1 MVREAHL
8 AAAQVPTV
16 RVCPTCRSD
25 IARDAPLG
33 LCPSCLIARVVDRG
47 ASPAEPAPSGHND
60 GPLPS
65 LRLGGYEILD
75 RIDAGGMGVV
85 YRARQVLAD
94 GRIVAL
100 KMLQGGVFASEAAAR
115 LFQREIAL
123 VSRLDHPNIVPI
135 YDVGEHEGR
144 AYFTMKL
151 MAGGTLSARLERYRD
166 PRRAAGLVA
175 KLARAVHE
183 GHRLHILHRDLKPAN
198 ILFDKEGEPYVADFG
213 VAKLLGDDGGTMTGD
228 RLGTPG
234 YMAPE
239 QARGQ
244 AKRVTAA
251 ADIFS
256 LGVMLY
262 ELLTGR
268 RPFDAPTPMQ
278 SLRRTI
284 EEEPAAP
291 RSVRRDLPRDLETI
305 CLTCLRKEPE
315 RRYGSAEAL
324 AEDLE
329 RWLRGEPV
337 EARSP
342 GPLRRALRW
351 CARYPAAVALIL
363 AATLAFAGAVA
374 TARAQQEARRQ
385 EVLEGNVYAARTVAG
400 AVLAQ
405 LWYYGVLV
413 SRAAADPR
421 AAALVEQP
429 HLPALEELRKAYVGR
444 DGGPSLVSWFV
455 VDREGALLLHWPRS
469 AAPLGNYAFRDYFQG
484 ARRIAEGPDPG
495 VAYVSRAFRSETD
508 HHHKFALAAPIRGA
522 SGEFAGALIAAIA
535 TDSRLGA
542 LQLSDGRR
550 SAALAARRDRERGEP
565 APASDEFT
573 VLVHDGLDHGESAG
587 LRSAILSGLLPAAPA
602 SGAPVLDQLRLP
614 PPDRVASLDD
624 WHDPL
629 AERDPAKYG
638 GAFLAG
644 MAPVGHTDLVVIVQ
658 SRADEAVALD
668 ADPRLRLVSWS
679 GVALAL
685 LGLASAAASAAR
697 RRRRRLAYER

>member
-1 MVREAHL
+1 MASEDHTPTAL
-8 AAAQVPTV
+8 APTL
-16 RVCPTCRSD
+16 RVCPTCRSE
-25 IARDAPLG
+25 ITRDAPHG
-33 LCPSCLIARVVDRG
+33 LCPSCLIAGVALRG
-47 ASPAEPAPSGHND
+47 APPAESDPPGQQDSS
-60 GPLPS
+60 LPS
-65 LRLGGYEILD
+65 PSHGGYEILG

-85 YRARQVLAD
+85 YRARQVRAN
-94 GRIVAL
+94 RIVAL
-100 KMLQGGVFASEAAAR
+100 KMLPGGPFATDTAAR

-123 VSRLDHPNIVPI
+123 ASRLDHPSIVPI
-135 YDVGEHEGR
+135 YDVGEHEGQ
-144 AYFTMKL
+144 AFFTMKL
-151 MAGGTLSARLERYRD
+151 MEGGTLTARLENYRD

-183 GHRLHILHRDLKPAN
+183 GHRRDVLHRDLKPAN
-198 ILFDKEGEPYVADFG
+198 ILFDNDGAPYVADFG
-213 VAKLLGDDGGTMTGD
+213 VAKQLGQEGGTMTGD

-239 QARGQ
+239 QAMGH

-256 LGVMLY
+256 LGVILY

-268 RPFDAPTPMQ
+268 RPFDGSTPMQ

-291 RSVRRDLPRDLETI
+291 RSLRRDLSRDLEAI
-305 CLTCLRKEPE
+305 CLTCLRKKPE

-324 AEDLE
+324 ADDLE

-337 EARSP
+337 VARAR
-342 GPLRRALRW
+342 GLVGRALLW
-351 CARYPAAVALIL
+351 FARHPTAVALIL
-363 AATLAFAGAVA
+363 AATLASAGAVA
-374 TARAQQEARRQ
+374 TACAQQEARRQ
-385 EVLEGNVYAARTVAG
+385 EVLDGNVYAARAVAG

-405 LWYYGVLV
+405 LWHYGVLV

-421 AAALVEQP
+421 AAALVQQP
-429 HLPALEELRKAYVGR
+429 HLPALDELRKAYVGR
-444 DGGPSLVSWFV
+444 NGGPSLVTWFV
-455 VDREGALLLHWPRS
+455 VDREGVLLLHWPR
-469 AAPLGNYAFRDYFQG
+469 APAPQGKYDFRDYFQG
-484 ARRIAEGPDPG
+484 ARRLAEGPDSG
-495 VAYVSRAFRSETD
+495 VAYVSRVFRSETD
-508 HHHKFALAAPIRGA
+508 HQHKFALAAPIRGA
-522 SGEFAGALIAAIA
+522 SGEFAGALIATIA

-550 SAALAARRDRERGEP
+550 FAVLAARRDRERGGP

-573 VLVHDGLDHGESAG
+573 VLVHDGVGHGESAA
-587 LRSAILSGLLPAAPA
+587 LRSAILSDLLPAAPA
-602 SGAPVLDQLRLP
+602 SGAPALAQLQLP
-614 PPDRVASLDD
+614 PPDRVASVDD
-624 WHDPL
+624 WRDPL

-658 SRADEAVALD
+658 SRADEATALD
-668 ADPRLRLVSWS
+668 ADPRLRVVAWS

-685 LGLASAAASAAR
+685 LGLAFAAVSATR